1 MTISSVLSFTFNENN
16 DHLLI
21 VEFVLWKLLLLC
33 SFCFC
38 VGSINYRTR
47 VAVFN

>member
-1 MTISSVLSFTFNENN
+1 MTISSVLSFTFNENT

-21 VEFVLWKLLLLC
+21 VKFVLWKLLC

-38 VGSINYRTR
+38 VGSINNRTR